1 MTKSPDYGV
10 KGLRNSTDYTT
21 SHTFGQDLILIAGT
35 DLFCRLF
42 ASQMALP
49 GFAKFNFPRTGYL
62 KSFGYSFV
70 RLLHFMEK
78 AITLPFRAKASKP
91 NTPQVL

>member
-1 MTKSPDYGV
+1 
-10 KGLRNSTDYTT
+10 
-21 SHTFGQDLILIAGT
+21 
-35 DLFCRLF
+35 
-42 ASQMALP
+42 MALP